1 MGHEL
6 RTEFYIKDDVIL
18 RAFRYSD
25 AEEVFAVVERNY
37 NHLKP
42 FMHWAT
48 PDYSLES
55 ARDFIEKS
63 IESTAARKG
72 LGFGIFEKGCFI
84 GSVGFVKFDW
94 NARKTEIGY
103 WIDQAEEGK
112 GIISAACRVLI
123 EYVFVELHL
132 NRVEIRCAA
141 SNLRSAAIP
150 ERLGFRIEGV
160 LRQAEFRDGQLHD
173 FKIYGLLADEWD
185 PLRLKE

>member
-1 MGHEL
+1 MGPEL
-6 RTEFYIKDDVIL
+6 RTEFYIKNDVIL
-18 RAFRYSD
+18 RTFRDSD
-25 AEEVFAVVERNY
+25 IEEVFAVVKRNY
-37 NHLKP
+37 VHLGP

-48 PDYSLES
+48 PDYSRES
-55 ARDFIEKS
+55 AREFIGKS
-63 IESTAARKG
+63 IESTAAKTG

-84 GSVGFVKFDW
+84 GSIGFVKFDW

-103 WIDQAEEGK
+103 WIDEAEEGK
-112 GIISAACRVLI
+112 GIISTACRMLI
-123 EYVFVELHL
+123 GYAFTELHL

-150 ERLGFRIEGV
+150 ERLGFQREGV